1 MFEVVEPFNL
11 SDVLEILKIT
21 LFFALVYSVGALVG
35 FVLVNLLFERFK

>member
-21 LFFALVYSVGALVG
+21 GFFALVYSVGA
-35 FVLVNLLFERFK
+35 FRFWFF

>member
-1 MFEVVEPFNL
+1 MFEVVEPFSL

-21 LFFALVYSVGALVG
+21 GFFALVYSLWALVG